1 MSSSVGLLVTLEARS
16 GRERELADF
25 LRSARDFVVAE
36 PDTSTW
42 YAFRISAKQFG
53 IYDTFPGEEGRQAH
67 LAGRVAEALGTKSDE
82 LLASPPEIQRVEVLA
97 FK

>member
-1 MSSSVGLLVTLEARS
+1 MSSSVGLLVTLKAKPGKEM
-16 GRERELADF
+16 ELTEF
-25 LRSARDFVVAE
+25 LQSARDFVVAE

-42 YAFRISAKQFG
+42 YAFRINADQFG

-67 LAGRVAEALGTKSDE
+67 LAGRVAKALGAKADE
-82 LLASPPEIQRVEVLA
+82 LLASPPSIQPVEVLA